1 MIVWLRLSPE
11 SRAVSLKIKMFNW
24 SRLRLTGIIIF
35 AITAWFSAGYFH
47 PDEQF
52 QLLELTN
59 WKLGATPAGDLSWEF
74 GAHIRPALQ
83 PTVAFCIIQ
92 GMNGLG
98 LSDPF
103 IQAFVLRLLSGL
115 LALFVFYKLSNLLVA
130 DFTFPNTVFGLF
142 AACLFLWFM
151 PFLSVRF
158 SSENWSAWAFLAAL
172 FLILK
177 HHAQPVLAPRVLLGA
192 GLLLGL
198 SFFFR
203 FQIAFAIIGLGVWLW
218 IIRKLPVINW
228 LWLFAGG
235 LTGLAIGFLVD
246 RWFYGAWVCTP
257 WAYFN
262 HNMLQGILHDK
273 VAMFGLQPWWFYFT
287 ESILKGIPPL
297 SLVLLGAIIWG
308 WYRQRAHVLTWVFTS
323 FLLAHIAIGHKELRF
338 LFPMLF
344 PVLFLAASG
353 LEPWYA
359 RWRKQRAIRISGY
372 TILIING
379 LLWIYSCT
387 QPQGLYIPYYK
398 YLYAEANKKPV
409 QLWVEKEDPYR
420 LVGLQSNFYKPAN
433 IQLKVV
439 DDFNSLQN
447 TPAPTDTTRLLLHR
461 RLRFEAPQGLQVER
475 VYSYLPDWL
484 MQYDFNQ
491 WQERSAVWSIYRF

>member
-1 MIVWLRLSPE
+1 MI
-11 SRAVSLKIKMFNW
+11 NW
-24 SRLRLTGIIIF
+24 SRLRLAGMFIF

-47 PDEQF
+47 PDEHF
-52 QLLELTN
+52 QLLEFAN
-59 WKLGATPAGDLSWEF
+59 WKSGATPAGDLPWEF
-74 GAHIRPALQ
+74 EAQIRPALQ
-83 PTVAFCIIQ
+83 PVIALLMIQ
-92 GMNGLG
+92 GMTGIGLV
-98 LSDPF
+98 DPF
-103 IQAFVLRLLSGL
+103 IQVFVLRLLSGL

-130 DFTFPNTVFGLF
+130 DFSFPRTALGLF
-142 AACLFLWFM
+142 AACFFLWFM

-158 SSENWSAWAFLAAL
+158 SSENWSAWTFLAAL

-177 HHAQPVLAPRVLLGA
+177 NRARAESFLWA

-203 FQIAFAIIGLGVWLW
+203 FQMAFAFIGLSAWLLLVH
-218 IIRKLPVINW
+218 KLRRINW

-235 LTGLAIGFLVD
+235 LTGLAIGFLTD

-257 WAYFN
+257 WAYFDQN
-262 HNMLQGILHDK
+262 ILQHK
-273 VAMFGLQPWWFYFT
+273 AAAFGLEPGWFYIT

-297 SLVLLGAIIWG
+297 SIVLIGAVILGWHK
-308 WYRQRAHVLTWVFTS
+308 QRKHVFTWVFTA
-323 FLLAHIAIGHKELRF
+323 FFLAHSAIGHKELRF

-344 PVLFLAASG
+344 PILFLAASG
-353 LEPWYA
+353 LEPLYA
-359 RWRKQRAIRISGY
+359 RWRTQRAIRITGY

-387 QPQGLYIPYYK
+387 QPQSLFIPYYK
-398 YLYAEANKKPV
+398 YLYTAASKKPV

-420 LVGLQSNFYKPAN
+420 LVGLQSYFYNPTN

-439 DDFNSLQN
+439 DDFSILQN
-447 TPAPTDTTRLLLHR
+447 TPALQDTTRLLLYR
-461 RLRFEAPQGLQVER
+461 RLRFEPPQGLKVER